1 MSVTVGMTS
10 GIAGMMSVTV
20 GMTSGI
26 VGIMSVTDA
35 VMVRN
40 DRIAKLIVENNDLTA
55 RLTAAIGRPGA
66 LIAVHLIAVIGQGL
80 PISIGVNVAQ
90 LVMHVGVAEGKY

>member
-1 MSVTVGMTS
+1 MY
-10 GIAGMMSVTV
+10 VTV

-26 VGIMSVTDA
+26 VEMTSGIVGMTSGIAGIMSVTDA

-40 DRIAKLIVENNDLTA
+40 DRIAKLIVEDNGLIAKLIAT
-55 RLTAAIGRPGA
+55 IGKPGA

-80 PISIGVNVAQ
+80 PITIGVNVAQ
-90 LVMHVGVAEGKY
+90 LVMHVGVAEGRY